1 MDRRAAGAIVVLARR
16 RAAAIM
22 GIEIARA
29 ANREFCFVEIGEG
42 NRGHFCSRGKDS
54 RLRWDSCLRMPMW
67 GGHQQLCE
75 ASKNDEETAR
85 RARPAL
91 RGVSR

>member
-1 MDRRAAGAIVVLARR
+1 MHRRAAGAIVVLAWW

-29 ANREFCFVEIGEG
+29 ANRGFCFVEIGEG
-42 NRGHFCSRGKDS
+42 KLGTRCGRGKGSGMGD
-54 RLRWDSCLRMPMW
+54 RRRVLR
-67 GGHQQLCE
+67 GQQQLCE
-75 ASKNDEETAR
+75 ACKNDEETAR